1 MSDTPQRDAPQ
12 RDAPQRDP
20 ARPGASDT
28 PDPTERPPGRDR
40 RHAETRLLYRIT
52 KALNDQTVRFEDALH
67 ATVEHLADYGY
78 RRCAISLR
86 DPATGE
92 VRMEVSRGLSLA
104 ERQRG
109 RFRPGEGIIGR
120 VFDSGEAEVLPDLEA
135 DPRFLDRTRARGR
148 VDAGKLAYICVPIPS
163 LRRELLGTLSG
174 DVPDGTSDDLQW
186 DRRLLTVVATLIGEA
201 VRQWRDER
209 EEEEAR
215 DVEAEVPLPPLPPLT
230 RALVGSS
237 RAMEEVKAHIRQVA
251 RADVTVLVRGESG
264 TGKEIV
270 ARAIHDA
277 SLRAG
282 GPFVSV
288 NCGALPEHLIESELF
303 GHTRGAFTGAHTAR
317 AGRFETAN
325 GGTLFLDEIGD
336 LALQL
341 QVRLLRVLQ
350 EGELYRVGEDA
361 PRRVDVR
368 VIAATHRDLEALMAQ
383 GRFREDLY
391 YRLNVFPVYVP
402 PLRERKSDVT
412 VLADHFVERHARAQG
427 STVNRISTPAID
439 LMTSYH
445 WPGNVREL
453 ENCIERAVLLTRDG
467 VIREHH
473 LPPTLQTGNSSGTT
487 RTGSLE
493 AMMMAHEREILVEAM
508 KNAEGN
514 MSEAARM
521 LETTPRILAY
531 RLKKHGLHARLA
543 VRRKR

>member
-1 MSDTPQRDAPQ
+1 MSAAP
-12 RDAPQRDP
+12 PPVDP
-20 ARPGASDT
+20 PAEPAESIGRGRP
-28 PDPTERPPGRDR
+28 
-40 RHAETRLLYRIT
+40 HAETRVLYRIT
-52 KALNDQTVRFEDALH
+52 KALNDRDISLEDALH
-67 ATVEHLADYGY
+67 NTVEHLADYGY
-78 RRCAISLR
+78 QRCAIALR
-86 DPATGE
+86 DARTGE
-92 VRMEVSRGLSLA
+92 VRLEVSRGLSLA

-120 VFDSGEAEVLPDLEA
+120 VIDSGEAEVVPDIEV
-135 DPRFLDRTRARGR
+135 DPRFLDRTRARAR
-148 VDAGKLAYICVPIPS
+148 LDAGGLAFVCVPIPS
-163 LRRELLGTLSG
+163 LRRELLGTLSV
-174 DVPDGTSDDLQW
+174 DVPHGTSDDLQW

-201 VRQWRDER
+201 VRRWRDER
-209 EEEEAR
+209 EEEQAR
-215 DVEAEVPLPPLPPLT
+215 DVEAEAMLPPLPPLK

-251 RADVTVLVRGESG
+251 GADVTVLVRGESG

-277 SLRAG
+277 SLRAT

-303 GHTRGAFTGAHTAR
+303 GHARGAFTGAHVAR

-336 LALQL
+336 LAMQL

-368 VIAATHRDLEALMAQ
+368 VIAATHRDLEALMSQ
-383 GRFREDLY
+383 GSFREDLY

-402 PLRERKSDVT
+402 PLRERKSDIT
-412 VLADHFVERHARAQG
+412 VLADHFVERHAG
-427 STVNRISTPAID
+427 LKGVTRISTPAID
-439 LMTSYH
+439 LMAAYH

-453 ENCIERAVLLTRDG
+453 ENCIERAALLSRDG

-473 LPPTLQTGNSSGTT
+473 LPPSLQTGASSGTT
-487 RTGSLE
+487 RSGSLE

-508 KNAEGN
+508 KDADGN
-514 MSEAARM
+514 MSAAARA

-531 RLKKHGLHARLA
+531 RLKKHGLHQRLA
-543 VRRKR
+543 VLRRR